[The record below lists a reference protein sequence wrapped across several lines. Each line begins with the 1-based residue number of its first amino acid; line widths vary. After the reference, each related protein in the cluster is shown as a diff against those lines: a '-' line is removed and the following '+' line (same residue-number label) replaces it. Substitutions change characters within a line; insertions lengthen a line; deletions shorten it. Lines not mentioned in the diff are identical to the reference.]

1 MKNAKI
7 ISVQAIKGGVG
18 KTTISTNLAHICA
31 MAGYKVLMCDQDPQ
45 GSATEL
51 FNVYDEDGNKV
62 DKGEIKNL
70 SLYDLYLHDVDIN
83 KYIFKTRYENIDI
96 IPNARNVRD
105 DTPFDI
111 VFEYESKGNEGLLL
125 AFRYNLMKIKG
136 DYDFVFIDGYPTDGC
151 LTNSIVLASDFVLTP
166 ALADI
171 YNVNAVEDMAYKIAY
186 LDRKFGRN
194 TRFLGYF
201 FNQAILG
208 KDHDRFVERYVRKF
222 SKAGIDRIETDVR
235 YSKPVT
241 QKAASSRKLI
251 VEYNKN
257 SNVAKDL
264 IDLAVKGIEVIR
276 GENLN
281 ILADN
286 IENKRFCVRPGFETN
301 SPIEEQNPEE
311 E

>member
-1 MKNAKI
+1 M
-7 ISVQAIKGGVG
+7 
-18 KTTISTNLAHICA
+18 
-31 MAGYKVLMCDQDPQ
+31 
-45 GSATEL
+45 
-51 FNVYDEDGNKV
+51 FNVYDENDNKL

-70 SLYDLYLHDVDIN
+70 SLYDLYLRDVDTH

-111 VFEYESKGNEGLLL
+111 VFEHESRGNEGLFL
-125 AFRYNLMKIKG
+125 AFRYNLLKIKG

-151 LTNSIVLASDFVLTP
+151 LTNSIVIASDFVLTP

-186 LDRKFGRN
+186 LDQKFGRN

-201 FNQAILG
+201 FNQVILG
-208 KDHDRFVERYVRKF
+208 KDHDRFVESYSKKF
-222 SKAGIDRIETDVR
+222 FNAGIDQVEVDVR

-241 QKAASSRKLI
+241 QKAASCRKLI

-257 SNVAKDL
+257 SNVAKD
-264 IDLAVKGIEVIR
+264 IIKLAVDGIGIISDEK
-276 GENLN
+276 LK
-281 ILADN
+281 ILEDN
-286 IENKRFCVRPGFETN
+286 IENKRFGLRPVLEN
-301 SPIEEQNPEE
+301 NPISTDQELEE

>member
-1 MKNAKI
+1 M
-7 ISVQAIKGGVG
+7 
-18 KTTISTNLAHICA
+18 
-31 MAGYKVLMCDQDPQ
+31 
-45 GSATEL
+45 
-51 FNVYDEDGNKV
+51 
-62 DKGEIKNL
+62 
-70 SLYDLYLHDVDIN
+70 
-83 KYIFKTRYENIDI
+83 
-96 IPNARNVRD
+96 
-105 DTPFDI
+105 
-111 VFEYESKGNEGLLL
+111 
-125 AFRYNLMKIKG
+125 
-136 DYDFVFIDGYPTDGC
+136 
-151 LTNSIVLASDFVLTP
+151 LASDFVLTP

-171 YNVNAVEDMAYKIAY
+171 YNVNAVEDMAYKISY
-186 LDRKFGRN
+186 LDRKFKRD

-208 KDHDRFVERYVRKF
+208 KDHDRFVARYERKF
-222 SKAGIDRIETDVR
+222 AQHGIDRIETDVR

-264 IDLAVKGIEVIR
+264 IDLAVDGIGIIR
-276 GENLN
+276 GENMS

>member
-1 MKNAKI
+1 MKNARI

-18 KTTISTNLAHICA
+18 KTTISTNLAYICA
-31 MAGYKVLMCDQDPQ
+31 LAGYKVLMCDQDPQ

-51 FNVYDEDGNKV
+51 FNVYDENDNKL

-70 SLYDLYLHDVDIN
+70 SLYDLYLRDVDTH

-111 VFEYESKGNEGLLL
+111 VFEHESRGNEGLFL
-125 AFRYNLMKIKG
+125 AFRYNLLKIKG

-151 LTNSIVLASDFVLTP
+151 LTNSIVIASDFVLTP

-186 LDRKFGRN
+186 LDQKFGRN

-201 FNQAILG
+201 FNQVILW
-208 KDHDRFVERYVRKF
+208 KDHDRFVESYSKKF
-222 SKAGIDRIETDVR
+222 FNAGIDQVEVDVR

-241 QKAASSRKLI
+241 QKAASCRKLI

-257 SNVAKDL
+257 SNVAKD
-264 IDLAVKGIEVIR
+264 IIKLAVDGIGIISDEK
-276 GENLN
+276 LK
-281 ILADN
+281 ILEDN
-286 IENKRFCVRPGFETN
+286 IENKRFGLRPVLEN
-301 SPIEEQNPEE
+301 NPISTDQELEE